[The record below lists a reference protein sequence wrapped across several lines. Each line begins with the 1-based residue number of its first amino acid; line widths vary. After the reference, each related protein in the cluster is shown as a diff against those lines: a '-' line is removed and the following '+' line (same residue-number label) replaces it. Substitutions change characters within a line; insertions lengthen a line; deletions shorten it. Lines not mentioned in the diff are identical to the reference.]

1 MSTKPKTTQ
10 KWMFIVGGT
19 ALTVLVAGLLF
30 QVMQPETGKAA
41 ARGSRSPRSGQ
52 AADAEKTSGQSRKRS
67 VARVNGQLISYDTL
81 AEECVAR
88 HGNKVLE
95 GIINRTMI
103 QQAFADKPGAPTAQ
117 DVEKE
122 IRTIAKKFNLDTAQW
137 LEMMH
142 SQQEMT
148 PDQYR
153 RDVIWPMLALRTLA
167 GHDVTITQKELE
179 EAYQRNYGDRVRV
192 RVIILDRIRQAQEVW
207 EKVKDNPENFGRL
220 AMEYSIDSSSRA
232 LEGKVP
238 PIRRFS
244 GSSEIEKAAFSLSE
258 GEISGVIQIPEN
270 KHWVIIKCEG
280 RTEPI
285 SGVSM
290 ADVRPI
296 LEEELR
302 GEKVQLMVNK
312 TFNTLESKARVDN
325 YLTGVT
331 TGSSKRSTARTK
343 QDSKIRQVGGTRATP
358 PRQ

>member
-41 ARGSRSPRSGQ
+41 ARGERSPRSNQ
-52 AADAEKTSGQSRKRS
+52 AANSTGQSRKRS
-67 VARVNGQLISYDTL
+67 VARVNGQLISYDQL

-88 HGNKVLE
+88 YGNKVLE

-103 QQAFADKPGAPTAQ
+103 QQAFEGKADAPTAQ
-117 DVEKE
+117 DIEKE
-122 IRTIAKKFNLDTAQW
+122 IRSIAKKFNLDTAQW

-153 RDVIWPMLALRTLA
+153 RDVIWPMLALKKLA

-179 EAYQRNYGDRVRV
+179 EAYERNYGERVRV

-244 GSSEIEKAAFSLSE
+244 GSSEIEKAAFSLAD

-290 ADVRPI
+290 ADVRSI

-302 GEKVQLMVNK
+302 DEKVQLLVNK

-343 QDSKIRQVGGTRATP
+343 QDSNIQQVGGTREAP
-358 PRQ
+358 QRP